1 MSYLLRSCLAFTLLM
16 TYFFTAPAPSFAETE
31 AELNAGILQTTEAL
45 KTQPKNAL
53 AYSARGYCYLGLKKL
68 DEAEKDLLKAVSLD
82 SKNKDNY
89 LQLACLYS
97 LRKQYEKALTNVRL
111 AMKFGSQSMNTYDME
126 LAYLSSSGRAK
137 ECLKRC
143 DEVLRRFPEDS
154 NAFYFRA
161 MSKQELGIGNDK
173 EILSDL
179 STAVRL
185 DPSAEG
191 KKKDCEIFLSRM
203 KAK

>member
-1 MSYLLRSCLAFTLLM
+1 MSHLLRNCITSTLLM
-16 TYFFTAPAPSFAETE
+16 TCSIAASALAETQ
-31 AELNAGILQTTEAL
+31 AELESGIVQTTEAL
-45 KTQPKNAL
+45 KTQPGNAL

-82 SKNKDNY
+82 QKNKDNY

-97 LRKQYEKALTNVRL
+97 LRKQYEKALSNVRT
-111 AMKFGSQSMNTYDME
+111 AMKFGSQSMNTFDME
-126 LAYLSSSGRAK
+126 LAYLSSSGRAR

-143 DEVLRRFPEDS
+143 DEVLEKFPEDS

-173 EILSDL
+173 DILSDF
-179 STAVRL
+179 TAAIRL
-185 DPSAEG
+185 DPTAEG
-191 KKKDCEIFLSRM
+191 KKRDLEFFLSRI